1 MKLIDAWTQAI
12 ERVVGYWSATDYQQ
26 ISPILDRV
34 GVGGAAVA
42 VTPEMADRAGL
53 TSGMTSTGEIAAILG
68 ICVSVMWIIKLGFD
82 IFCRAWRWWHVER
95 VNPGAPSE

>member
-1 MKLIDAWTQAI
+1 MKLLDAASGVI
-12 ERVVGYWSATDYQQ
+12 ERLVGYWSASDYQQ

-82 IFCRAWRWWHVER
+82 IFCRFWRWWHVER
-95 VNPGAPSE
+95 LNPGGSE